1 MGTLTVALL
10 QLDAGADQEDNL
22 ARGEA
27 ACREAAALGAD
38 VALFPELWQLG
49 YLFDRPEEAG
59 DLWRSPGAWAGVP
72 DPRTPAVRAAVAAYH
87 ARALGTDSRFLARH
101 RELAAELGM
110 AIAVTYLQAWDPAP
124 RNAVTLIDR
133 HGRDVLTY
141 AKVHTCDFDLPEA
154 TLTPGDGFPVATLD
168 TAAGPVQAGAM
179 ICYDR
184 EYPESARVLMLAGA
198 ELVLV
203 PNACPLDGWRVRQLE
218 TRAIENMVGTAM
230 ANYAGWGGSCAFS
243 PMIYDEASGLL
254 DPCLVAAG
262 EGEGI
267 HLARFDLDALRAY
280 RARETLGNA
289 FRRPHLYRAISD
301 HGVREPFVRV
311 DEAGAPWRPDGAPWS

>member
-1 MGTLTVALL
+1 MGSLKVALV
-10 QLDAGADQEDNL
+10 QARSRGADPDYALRE
-22 ARGEA
+22 GER
-27 ACREAAALGAD
+27 ACREAARGGAD
-38 VALFPELWQLG
+38 VVLFPELWQLG
-49 YLFDRPEEAG
+49 YAS
-59 DLWRSPGAWAGVP
+59 WRAE
-72 DPRTPAVRAAVAAYH
+72 PAQRAAWLAY
-87 ARALGTDSRFLARH
+87 ATTLDGPFVSYF
-101 RELAAELGM
+101 RELARELDL
-110 AIAVTYLQAWDPAP
+110 AIVITYLEDWPGAP
-124 RNAVTLIDR
+124 RNTATLIDR
-133 HGRDVLTY
+133 HGDPVLTY

-243 PMIYDEASGLL
+243 PMIYDEASRLL

-289 FRRPHLYRAISD
+289 FRRPHLYRAITD
-301 HGVREPFVRV
+301 QGIREPFVRV

>member
-1 MGTLTVALL
+1 
-10 QLDAGADQEDNL
+10 
-22 ARGEA
+22 
-27 ACREAAALGAD
+27 
-38 VALFPELWQLG
+38 
-49 YLFDRPEEAG
+49 
-59 DLWRSPGAWAGVP
+59 
-72 DPRTPAVRAAVAAYH
+72 
-87 ARALGTDSRFLARH
+87 
-101 RELAAELGM
+101 
-110 AIAVTYLQAWDPAP
+110 
-124 RNAVTLIDR
+124 VTLIDR

-289 FRRPHLYRAISD
+289 FRRPHLYRAITD
-301 HGVREPFVRV
+301 QGIREPFVRV